1 MWSARE
7 GTYTRGRGANIAA
20 RRRSAGFSLL
30 ELAVS
35 LTLIAVFAGV
45 LLTRLLFYQEAAE
58 KAVMELEAT
67 KLKLALQVHIGDLI
81 ARNHR
86 LDYLDY
92 VAIARENPMQ
102 WLDQPVVGYRGE
114 FGSDV
119 FAELPKGSWYFDR
132 SRAEL
137 VYVLNLD
144 RNFRPVSGAR
154 ARVRWHVK
162 LVRPEGTAAEDST
175 VIGLQFVLVEPYR
188 WF

>member
-1 MWSARE
+1 MAV
-7 GTYTRGRGANIAA
+7 
-20 RRRSAGFSLL
+20 RRRSTGFSLL
-30 ELAVS
+30 ELIVS
-35 LTLIAVFAGV
+35 IALIAVFAG
-45 LLTRLLFYQEAAE
+45 LLLVRLLFYQEAAE

-81 ARNHR
+81 ARNQR
-86 LDYLDY
+86 LDL
-92 VAIARENPMQ
+92 VAIARENPIQ
-102 WLDQPVVGYRGE
+102 WLDQPVIGYVGE

-119 FAELPKGSWYFDR
+119 SAQLPKGSWYFDR

-162 LVRPEGTAAEDST
+162 LVRPDGAAAGDSRP
-175 VIGLQFVLVEPYR
+175 IGLQFVPAEPYR